1 MPGFYA
7 TIARYY
13 DSEHHDKDEDLG
25 FYADLL
31 EDHEGP
37 ALIVGSGTGR
47 VALHLAQRGYSVY
60 GIEPEEAMM
69 ARAKAKLDAL
79 SQFRQYVTFHSG
91 GVFDVQIEQRF
102 KVGIIPYNT
111 LMHFHEQAEQ
121 LALLK
126 RVRGWLEPGGVLAID
141 LPNAGDVFGTLDNAA
156 VTFERS
162 FLDLD
167 TGHMVMQ
174 HSVSELDRTEQLMH
188 VTWIYDE
195 ITEDGFVK
203 RTVAP
208 VINRYF
214 FFSEIKL
221 LLAASGFEE
230 IAAYGDFDYSEYVD
244 GAPRMIV
251 LAK

>member
-1 MPGFYA
+1 MSGFYA

-13 DSEHHDKDEDLG
+13 DSEHHDKDEDLP
-25 FYADLL
+25 FYSDLL
-31 EDHEGP
+31 EDQGSP
-37 ALIVGSGTGR
+37 ALIIGSGSGR
-47 VALHLAQRGYSVY
+47 VLFHLARQGYDVH
-60 GIEPEEAMM
+60 GIEAETAMFE
-69 ARAKAKLDAL
+69 RGLRKLAAL
-79 SQFRQYVTFHSG
+79 PHIRKHITMSNQN
-91 GVFDVQIEQRF
+91 VFDVQIEGRF

-111 LMHFHEQAEQ
+111 LMHFHEQDAQ

-126 RVRGWLEPGGVLAID
+126 RLRTWIEPSGVLAID

-162 FLDLD
+162 FVDLE

-174 HSVSELDRTEQLMH
+174 QSVSELDRTEQLMH

-195 ITEDGFVK
+195 IDEDGVVK

-214 FFSEIKL
+214 FFAELRL

-230 IAAYGDFDYSEYVD
+230 VLVYGDFDYSEFAD